1 MSGRDS
7 QPTALPNDLRVSL
20 ERSTFPESGVP
31 VRAIGPDGKWGS
43 HDIAHL
49 DRDSLHQWL
58 RSRGGKNLWAENV
71 VFILLNHN
79 MISADDDRE

>member
-1 MSGRDS
+1 MSS
-7 QPTALPNDLRVSL
+7 QADDLRVSSDRMAL
-20 ERSTFPESGVP
+20 RESGVP
-31 VRAIGPDGKWGS
+31 VRAIGLDGKWGS

-49 DRDSLHQWL
+49 DRNSLHKWL